1 MSSSVSE
8 GLCRIRVHIS
18 IVNMVELELKID
30 VKELIKAAI
39 ITANI
44 IPERPLIAASKINTW
59 NHVTI

>member
-8 GLCRIRVHIS
+8 GLFRIRVHIS

-39 ITANI
+39 ITASI
-44 IPERPLIAASKINTW
+44 IPERP
-59 NHVTI
+59 